1 MPRPVR
7 RGGGDDAM
15 RMVYEEYYDTP
26 KAMPLPRVPSATKR
40 KATVT
45 YASTVPVSAFGGYGS
60 KTAGSSVGLPSVLAA
75 PSVKKRSSVAK
86 PSASTAR
93 YGGGDEAMAI
103 ANSAS
108 WESSAEQRRYRKR

>member
-1 MPRPVR
+1 
-7 RGGGDDAM
+7 M

-60 KTAGSSVGLPSVLAA
+60 KTAGSSVGLPSVLGAS
-75 PSVKKRSSVAK
+75 SVKKRSSVAK

>member
-1 MPRPVR
+1 MPRPSK

-15 RMVYEEYYDTP
+15 RMVYEDYYDTP
-26 KAMPLPRVPSATKR
+26 KAMPLPRAPSAPKR
-40 KATVT
+40 KPTVT
-45 YASTVPVSAFGGYGS
+45 YASTVPVSAFGGYGT

-75 PSVKKRSSVAK
+75 PSAKKRSSVAR
-86 PSASTAR
+86 PSASIAR

-108 WESSAEQRRYRKR
+108 WDSSAEQRRYTRR